1 MVHCARWGGKMCCA
15 RAWFHVKCFGFDV
28 KWFTSPPG
36 GSVPHL
42 SWVWNQPVP
51 WGFQPSPARWPHVS
65 SRCVFFLHSWDGR
78 WIFGTGQKRVPP
90 PNASFATEIDQPH
103 LWAPWRPS
111 DLTRPIFPICSSYA
125 WCNPHEI
132 PSESPCSCLYL
143 HRISM
148 IRILKSCITHRRGVL
163 WWLLIFRADF
173 FGWAERF
180 NGLWLLAYLTVRLW
194 YALNMCS
201 LPSKRWKSMK
211 YVPLYK
217 NYATDMI
224 LTFSGLVAG
233 SHLSCLS
240 FAFQVFINNRN
251 FTLLPRLIPQ

>member
-36 GSVPHL
+36 GSVLVMGLEPACSMGIPTLPKVLKRNLGSLKKYVLQIGACDRCSATSQVATCQFTMCFFPHT
-42 SWVWNQPVP
+42 
-51 WGFQPSPARWPHVS
+51 
-65 SRCVFFLHSWDGR
+65 HSGDGR
-78 WIFGTGQKRVPP
+78 WIFGTGQNVFPP
-90 PNASFATEIDQPH
+90 PNGSFATEIDQPH

-132 PSESPCSCLYL
+132 PSESP
-143 HRISM
+143 
-148 IRILKSCITHRRGVL
+148 
-163 WWLLIFRADF
+163 WLLIFRADF

-211 YVPLYK
+211 YVPLHK

-240 FAFQVFINNRN
+240 FAFQAFINNRN
-251 FTLLPRLIPQ
+251 FTLLPQLIPQ

>member
-15 RAWFHVKCFGFDV
+15 RAWFHVKFFGFDV

-90 PNASFATEIDQPH
+90 TKWIFCDWNWSAPFVG
-103 LWAPWRPS
+103 PWRPS

-211 YVPLYK
+211 YVPLHK

-251 FTLLPRLIPQ
+251 FTLLPQLIPQ